1 MNHYLKMILIFD
13 DIAVKNGI
21 SATLEKKTCQSQQL
35 LNAACG
41 VLS

>member
-21 SATLEKKTCQSQQL
+21 SATLEKKTLSVT
-35 LNAACG
+35 AAPERC
-41 VLS
+41 L